1 MVQSISILFKGA
13 VVLNNEQR
21 MMLIIA
27 SRKKN
32 DPDLG
37 KVNPTLDDAI
47 KKIQAESPHL
57 FWQDNELKQRKF
69 YDEPAELSAFDYK
82 SFVVPNKNRFI
93 PKEKV

>member
-1 MVQSISILFKGA
+1 
-13 VVLNNEQR
+13 VLNNEQR

-57 FWQDNELKQRKF
+57 FWQDNELKQRRF
-69 YDEPAELSAFDYK
+69 YDEPAELSSFLYK

-93 PKEKV
+93 IKTEEAK